1 MVQDRISRLR
11 DFISM
16 KGLDGIFISKQENV
30 HYFSGF
36 TGDDSLLLV
45 TGKKAFLITDS
56 RYTEQASAQ
65 APLYE
70 ISEQKDGLIKHAA
83 TLSKSLG
90 MKQTGFEGSSLSF
103 DAYKKFVLLADSI
116 SAWVP
121 VSLDRLR
128 EIKEQEEIAL
138 IRKAVEISD
147 EAFSDVIGF
156 IREGVSEIEVAAH
169 LENRMRELGSEKP
182 SFDTIVASGARGS
195 LPHGIATEKLLK
207 SGEFVT
213 MDFGAVYQGYHSD
226 ITRTVVVGEADEK
239 HRKLYDIVLRSQM
252 LGESEVKPGASGVAV
267 DRAVRNFLK
276 EYGYG
281 FGHGL
286 GHSLGLEIHEQPTL
300 SPHSTCDAL
309 MPGMLITVEPG
320 VYLPGWGGLRIED
333 TVLVTEEGSEP
344 LTKSSKHLIETGRR
358 LQCAIFAHVSISIY
372 LQFIN
377 L

>member
-70 ISEQKDGLIKHAA
+70 ISEQKDGLIQHAV

-90 MKQTGFEGSSLSF
+90 RKQTGLEGSSLSF

-267 DRAVRNFLK
+267 DRAVRNFLR
-276 EYGYG
+276 EDGYG
-281 FGHGL
+281 FGNGL
-286 GHSLGLEIHEQPTL
+286 GHSLGLEIHEQPTI

-344 LTKSSKHLIETGRR
+344 LTKSPKHLIETGRR
-358 LQCAIFAHVSISIY
+358 
-372 LQFIN
+372 
-377 L
+377 